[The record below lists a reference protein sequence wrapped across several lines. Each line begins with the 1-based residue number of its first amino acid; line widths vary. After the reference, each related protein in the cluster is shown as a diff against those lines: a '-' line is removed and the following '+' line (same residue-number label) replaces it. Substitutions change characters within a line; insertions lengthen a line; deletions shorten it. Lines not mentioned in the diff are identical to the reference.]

1 MQQLAEIIPIAK
13 VRGEALTVLPQ
24 DLYIPPDAME
34 VVLEAF
40 EGPLDLLLYL
50 IKKQNINILDI
61 PVAEVTRQYVEYVD
75 FIKELS
81 LELAA
86 EYLVMAALLTEIKS
100 RMLLPKVEENS
111 EEDDPRTELVRRLQ
125 IYEQFK
131 KAAASLDE
139 LPRQGRD
146 VFTVTADS
154 SNMPV
159 VKPLPVVHTKDLVF
173 AFIEVLKR
181 AELVAG
187 HKIRRDVLSVRDRMS
202 QIMARVQEAEFV
214 PFTNL
219 FTPEEGRLGVVVT
232 FLAMLEL
239 LKDKIIE
246 FVQAVPYG
254 PIHVKATVF
263 EQRNLNSAE

>member
-1 MQQLAEIIPIAK
+1 MPK
-13 VRGEALTVLPQ
+13 

-34 VVLEAF
+34 VFLEAF

-50 IKKQNINILDI
+50 IKKQNLDILDI
-61 PVAEVTRQYVEYVD
+61 PIAEVTRQYMEYVD
-75 FIKELS
+75 FIKAFS

-100 RMLLPKVEENS
+100 RMLLPRI
-111 EEDDPRTELVRRLQ
+111 EEDNEEEDPRKELVRRLQ

-131 KAAASLDE
+131 RAAASIDE
-139 LPRQGRD
+139 MPRQGRD
-146 VFTVTADS
+146 IFTVVTDT

-159 VKPLPVVHTKDLVF
+159 VKPLPVVHLKDLIF
-173 AFIEVLKR
+173 AFLEVMKR

-187 HKIRRDVLSVRDRMS
+187 HKIHREMYSVRDRMS
-202 QIMARVQEAEFV
+202 QILIRIQEAEFV
-214 PFTNL
+214 PFTSL

-239 LKDKIIE
+239 LKDKIIDY
-246 FVQAVPYG
+246 VQVAPFG
-254 PIHVKATVF
+254 PIHLQATVQNQIP
-263 EQRNLNSAE
+263 ETPSIKNQILR